1 MVEEFFKLDT
11 LIGGWYIDEKVCDDL
26 IKLWPKIANKNNE
39 AYSNGN
45 FMNNEGTS
53 LINKSIKDS
62 DDVSIWED
70 DPTPEVQAYL
80 KELKQCCLLYEKK
93 YGFTK
98 TLNSWGLTERF
109 NFQHYKP
116 GGGFFN
122 WHFEQNGH
130 WPCNDRVL
138 AWMTYL
144 NDVEE
149 GGTQFFHQGITT
161 VAKKGFTLIW
171 PAGFTHTHR
180 GQITPKTGEKWIM
193 TGWFAWTDKSNLKPD
208 TENLDEYFKK

>member
-1 MVEEFFKLDT
+1 MKRLEIKNNNNPNFIGNWDIENNELCSQMIEFFEKNPDRHIKGQT
-11 LIGGWYIDEKVCDDL
+11 AGGIDENVKKCTD
-26 IKLWPKIANKNNE
+26 ITIR
-39 AYSNGN
+39 
-45 FMNNEGTS
+45 
-53 LINKSIKDS
+53 
-62 DDVSIWED
+62 
-70 DPTPEVQAYL
+70 PE
-80 KELKQCCLLYEKK
+80 ELKDKKFEIFNKYFENLFQCFNDYKEQYDFLKTFAKK
-93 YGFTK
+93 LHIGPFNIQKYFPGDHFNK
-98 TLNSWGLTERF
+98 FHAERTDLSTIHRLF
-109 NFQHYKP
+109 
-116 GGGFFN
+116 
-122 WHFEQNGH
+122 
-130 WPCNDRVL
+130 